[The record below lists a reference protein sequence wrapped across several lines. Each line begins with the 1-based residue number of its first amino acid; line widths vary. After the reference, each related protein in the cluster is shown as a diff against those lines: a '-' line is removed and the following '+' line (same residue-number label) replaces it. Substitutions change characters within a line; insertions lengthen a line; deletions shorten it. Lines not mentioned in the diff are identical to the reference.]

1 MPIKDVRLVAATVT
15 VGILACFT
23 TPEQSVAAPSKS
35 SASADTEKP
44 IVLSKFKKPR
54 AHTAKKSRSG
64 RYVTESSSKS
74 SAKKSDERQVT
85 EKAATASKPEL
96 PAAVANAHAEA
107 PKPRTLAE
115 DEARNLAALDS
126 TDVVS
131 NVDGVEIAA
140 SDQLNDVDR
149 ALTEESAPA
158 ALVSTAAT
166 SVAAEPVPTNRIIKA
181 VPSGESPTAKKAD
194 DSDPWSK
201 SSLLGKFF
209 ITFGGLLTLAS
220 AARIFIA

>member
-1 MPIKDVRLVAATVT
+1 MPKKDVRLVAATT
-15 VGILACFT
+15 AVGILVCFS
-23 TPEQSVAAPSKS
+23 TPEQTAAAPAKS
-35 SASADTEKP
+35 TVSAEKP
-44 IVLSKFKKPR
+44 IVLSKFNKRR
-54 AHTAKKSRSG
+54 AHTAKKSRSA
-64 RYVTESSSKS
+64 RYARKSSSKS
-74 SAKKSDERQVT
+74 SAKKSDESKVT
-85 EKAATASKPEL
+85 QKTTAASKPEL
-96 PAAVANAHAEA
+96 PAVVANAHAEA

-131 NVDGVEIAA
+131 NVDGVPIAA

-158 ALVSTAAT
+158 LVSTAAK
-166 SVAAEPVPTNRIIKA
+166 SVAAEPVPVNKIIKA
-181 VPSGESPTAKKAD
+181 VPSGENPTVKKAD